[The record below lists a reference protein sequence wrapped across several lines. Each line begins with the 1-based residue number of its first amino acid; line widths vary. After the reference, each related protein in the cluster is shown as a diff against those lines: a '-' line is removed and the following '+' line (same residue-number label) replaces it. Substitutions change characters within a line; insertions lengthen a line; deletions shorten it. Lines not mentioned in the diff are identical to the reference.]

1 MRARHRQP
9 GYALIALVAILGLV
23 AISIFVGQLAS
34 ASSKN
39 ARDSAT
45 ADALAQA
52 KAALIGRAVIDLARP
67 GSLPCPDIDNDGS
80 ADSVGAPASCPAP
93 YHAGAQCPSYIGR
106 LPWRTLGIPDL
117 RDGTGERL
125 WYALSCSLRDFASAQ
140 PVNSSSAGLL
150 SVGAQGSIA
159 AVIIAP
165 GSPLAGQ
172 AGRPGNSAAD
182 YLEGR
187 NADAIANDFEDAQPS
202 AVFNDRLLSVSRDEL
217 FAKVSPR
224 IVAEIAGRLQP
235 VPIAQP
241 LLDYSAAHGGL
252 FPWADTD
259 NDGQQDSAATSG
271 KVPYLDLTFPVL
283 VGIDVEDVLKDN
295 GWFSIA
301 SYDLSIDQSSATL
314 SVGSATRNLP

>member
-1 MRARHRQP
+1 MLEH
-9 GYALIALVAILGLV
+9 
-23 AISIFVGQLAS
+23 
-34 ASSKN
+34 N
-39 ARDSAT
+39 ARLTLADFLGARLAFPTYAT
-45 ADALAQA
+45 ARASGCGTRYPALC
-52 KAALIGRAVIDLARP
+52 GTSP
-67 GSLPCPDIDNDGS
+67 
-80 ADSVGAPASCPAP
+80 
-93 YHAGAQCPSYIGR
+93 
-106 LPWRTLGIPDL
+106 L
-117 RDGTGERL
+117 RNR
-125 WYALSCSLRDFASAQ
+125 C
-140 PVNSSSAGLL
+140 NSSSAGLL